1 MKLAQA
7 GKMKDWKARMN
18 PNILG
23 SIILAAI
30 LGIIGTTMYMM
41 GLFDRTPR
49 DGLIDVR
56 VALVNTCD
64 VKDEYFI
71 VYAPQSG
78 KTARFSNGS
87 TNIRVK
93 KGDILRLVIDPSY
106 PAIKYAGYDEKA
118 KSRVELVADCI
129 SGERQNMVTRS
140 MRKQFGD

>member
-1 MKLAQA
+1 
-7 GKMKDWKARMN
+7 MN

-23 SIILAAI
+23 AIILAAI
-30 LGIIGTTMYMM
+30 LGVIGTTMYMM

-56 VALVNTCD
+56 VTLVNTCA

-78 KTARFSNGS
+78 RTAHFSNGAAQ
-87 TNIRVK
+87 IRVK
-93 KGDILRLVIDPSY
+93 KGDILRLVIDPAY

-118 KSRVELVADCI
+118 KSSVELVADCT
-129 SGERQNMVTRS
+129 SSERQNMVTRT
-140 MRKQFGD
+140 MRKQFGN